1 MRKHDV
7 SLKTGSTQGVV
18 LSSEVNQATATSNMY
33 KKFIEV
39 WASGFFSDMRE
50 EDMQTDPQTH
60 IHRHTDT
67 MIAILRIPPDGDE
80 KRCQK

>member
-33 KKFIEV
+33 KK
-39 WASGFFSDMRE
+39 
-50 EDMQTDPQTH
+50 
-60 IHRHTDT
+60 
-67 MIAILRIPPDGDE
+67 
-80 KRCQK
+80 CC